1 MYLYTRKILRVYR
14 YINYIYVKLNMSTRR
29 QLDLSRL
36 PTDNLIDIIGYG
48 VSLPVD
54 ETALIDRIFTV
65 NPNYNFNKDLILAK
79 GKNVAMKGKY
89 AKLIQLINDNNYSY
103 NVEISRDGT
112 DSNFI
117 LFDNLDA
124 PYGMTTELVNEFSRV
139 FPDYNTRKDPHR
151 FDQFMKDESWY
162 APLKNK
168 HKTNN
173 PVRSY
178 QALIDADVVY
188 DPKIIEALN
197 VSPIVAGNKYNILVN
212 DIKKFDPTY
221 SLSEVYQRELER
233 QRVRGQFSSYYM
245 ADITELV
252 MKNFSTWSIYI
263 SNLIQYQIVLKN
275 GDPQYL
281 DVLSFDPTETA
292 IRIDSEIEKKLIH
305 DPHFII
311 RQINNINWVINP
323 IDILGSR
330 NIYEYIA

>member
-1 MYLYTRKILRVYR
+1 M
-14 YINYIYVKLNMSTRR
+14 NTRR

-54 ETALIDRIFTV
+54 ESALIDRIFTV

-79 GKNVAMKGKY
+79 GKNAAMKGKY
-89 AKLIQLINDNNYSY
+89 ARLIQLINDNNYSY
-103 NVEISRDGT
+103 NIEISRDGT
-112 DSNFI
+112 NSKFI

-124 PYGMTTELVNEFSRV
+124 PDGMTTELLNEFSRV
-139 FPDYNTRKDPHR
+139 FPDYKTRRDPRR

-168 HKTNN
+168 HKTDN

-197 VSPIVAGNKYNILVN
+197 VSPSTNDALANDVIYN

-221 SLSEVYQRELER
+221 SLSKVYQRELER
-233 QRVRGQFSSYYM
+233 QKIKKQFSSYHT

-252 MKNFSTWSIYI
+252 MKNFSTWSIHVSTI
-263 SNLIQYQIVLKN
+263 WSDPVSGLIQYEIVPKN

-281 DVLSFDPTETA
+281 EILSFDPTESA
-292 IRIDSEIEKKLIH
+292 IRFDINPEI
-305 DPHFII
+305 II
-311 RQINNINWVINP
+311 KQINDINWAINP
-323 IDILGSR
+323 INILGSR
-330 NIYEYIA
+330 KIDEYAV